1 MDWMF
6 VFPQNLYVQI
16 LTPSVMVLG
25 DGDFGRLTGL
35 AGGALVNR
43 TSALI
48 RKHMRAYSCS
58 LLFPPC
64 EDTVKAPVWNPEE
77 GPYQILTMLASWP
90 QTSSL
95 QNWEISVTYK
105 PVNLYTI

>member
-1 MDWMF
+1 MF

-64 EDTVKAPVWNPEE
+64 EDTGKAPV
-77 GPYQILTMLASWP
+77 
-90 QTSSL
+90 
-95 QNWEISVTYK
+95 
-105 PVNLYTI
+105 